1 MSTKTQTN
9 SSSDVIARQDN
20 IAVWSLPYFYVVVIG
35 VGFLFTFFDINDI
48 NVSFLQTCTQIVP
61 HCLAGPRPG
70 ATSLPPG
77 AVLASAKLGLPVL
90 WNLIGWVIGVVIL
103 CPLADRFGRRD
114 LLLVT
119 LVITGLGSL
128 LTALAN
134 DYTTF
139 IIARTIT
146 GIGVGADVAIVNT
159 YINEVAPRQTRAKYT
174 SLIFIMSGLGAVVSL
189 WLGVALTTPPAPF
202 PLGLPFA
209 QVHVSHGG
217 VFLGNGWRILYLVG
231 ALLAVIGIVTRV
243 QLPESP
249 RWLVSRGRVAEAD
262 QLVQRME
269 ALARRKSVPAT
280 LDIVSDAPLPV
291 QSGTSS
297 DGFRALFGSTQYL
310 GRVALLFF
318 IWFFAFVTLYSIAAG
333 LTTVLAAL
341 RYAPSEA
348 GIISAV
354 GSLGFVAC
362 GVFAYVFAERLE
374 RKYWLPIGAVLTPL
388 GGILIAVAGKPTAA
402 TLSGTVLL
410 AFVGSII
417 LYFGFNIWV
426 PMAYAWSAENFPTR
440 ARTTGFG
447 IVNGVGHLGGGI
459 GLLVIAQS
467 VLPALRSQ
475 SNGTLYVFLVI
486 SAGLIV
492 AAVLAQFGIATRGLR
507 LDEVSP

>member
-1 MSTKTQTN
+1 MSTKTQTTN
-9 SSSDVIARQDN
+9 PNDVIARQDS
-20 IAVWSLPYFYVVVIG
+20 IQVWSLPYLYVIVIG

-61 HCLAGPRPG
+61 HCLAGLPPG
-70 ATSLPPG
+70 ATSLPSG
-77 AVLASAKLGLPVL
+77 SVLASAKLGLPVL
-90 WNLIGWVIGVVIL
+90 WNLIGWVIGVIIL

-128 LTALAN
+128 FTAFAN

-139 IIARTIT
+139 ILARMLT

-159 YINEVAPRQTRAKYT
+159 YISEVAPRQSRAKFI

-189 WLGVALTTPPAPF
+189 WLGVALTTPPALF

-209 QVHVSHGG
+209 QAHVLHG

-231 ALLAVIGIVTRV
+231 AVLALIGIVLRI

-249 RWLVSRGRVAEAD
+249 RWLVSRGRVSEAD
-262 QLVQRME
+262 EVVQRME
-269 ALARRKSVPAT
+269 ALASSKSAPAT
-280 LDIVSDAPLPV
+280 HELVSDAPLPV
-291 QSGTSS
+291 QSGTTSN
-297 DGFRALFGSTQYL
+297 GLWATFASTQYL
-310 GRVALLFF
+310 GRVALLFL

-341 RYAPSEA
+341 RYAPPEA
-348 GIISAV
+348 GIISAF
-354 GSLGFVAC
+354 GSFGFVAC
-362 GVFAYVFAERLE
+362 GIFAYVFAERLE

-388 GGILIAVAGKPTAA
+388 GGVLIAIAGRPTAP
-402 TLSGTVLL
+402 TLNGTVIL
-410 AFVGSII
+410 AFIGSMI
-417 LYFGFNIWV
+417 LYFGINIWV

-447 IVNGVGHLGGGI
+447 IVNGIGHLGGGI

-467 VLPALRSQ
+467 VLPALRDQ
-475 SNGTLYVFLVI
+475 PNGPLYVLLVI